1 MGQNI
6 MKNKIDF
13 QKVLVTWK
21 AKPERNA
28 KQLFSFGLQNTAPSL
43 GCKKKMENHMQ
54 RNYLSSSNLF

>member
-28 KQLFSFGLQNTAPSL
+28 KQLFSFGLQNTAPGL
-43 GCKKKMENHMQ
+43 GQKKMENHMQ

>member
-43 GCKKKMENHMQ
+43 GCKKKNGKPYAEK
-54 RNYLSSSNLF
+54 LFIK

>member
-43 GCKKKMENHMQ
+43 GQKKYGKPYAEK
-54 RNYLSSSNLF
+54 LFIK